1 MTGSGALPGRR
12 VAFAALLAVLPT
24 ASACDVPARSG
35 PTVIRA
41 DSAGVPVVETL
52 EPVWTDG
59 GAWQVDPVPE
69 LAIGLV
75 EGDEAYL
82 FGEIA
87 GIVRLDDGQIAV
99 ADGQIRRI
107 RFYDETGRYL
117 RTRGGPGDGPGEFGS
132 LSELWSCGPGRIYA
146 WDRGRTRV
154 SEWSARGELVRE
166 FALLEPSVDGPGA
179 VREPGAVG
187 RGPYR
192 AACGPGG
199 DFVVAGWG
207 DLSQLSSLTESQSYA
222 QNAPVWVLDADAQ
235 PVLELGEYVISER
248 VLLLRPEG
256 AGGSS
261 GPHPLGRFASFALEE
276 EGIWV
281 GTAER
286 LEVRAYDRDGTL
298 LRILRGPP
306 QDLALTPELMRRF
319 REVARDVDRAE
330 AQLLTRIEEMGLELP
345 PGLPAFTEMRTDPE
359 GRLWVR
365 RFALPWDEVECWG
378 VFAREGEFLGHV
390 EMPPGLRMHQVGAD
404 FVLGLSADALGV
416 EQVRLHR
423 FGPSD

>member
-1 MTGSGALPGRR
+1 MTGTVAVPERR
-12 VAFAALLAVLPT
+12 VALAALLSVFVA
-24 ASACDVPARSG
+24 ASACDTSARSD

-52 EPVWTDG
+52 EPVWDDG
-59 GAWQVDPVPE
+59 DAWRVDPEPE

-75 EGDEAYL
+75 EGDEVYL
-82 FGEIA
+82 FGAIA
-87 GIVRLDDGQIAV
+87 GVGRLGDGQIAV

-107 RFYDETGRYL
+107 RFYDETGRHL
-117 RTRGGPGDGPGEFGS
+117 TTAGRPGDGPGEFGT
-132 LSELWSCGPGRIYA
+132 LAELWSCGPGRIYA
-146 WDRGRTRV
+146 WDRRRSRI
-154 SEWSARGELVRE
+154 SEWSAAGELVRD
-166 FALLEPSVDGPGA
+166 FALL
-179 VREPGAVG
+179 EPGAVG

-199 DFVVAGWG
+199 GFVVAGWG
-207 DLSQLSSLTESQSYA
+207 DLSQLGDLAESQFYA
-222 QNAPVWVLDADAQ
+222 QSAPVWVLDADAQ

-248 VLLLRPEG
+248 ALLLRPG
-256 AGGSS
+256 SFGGSS
-261 GPHPLGRFASFALEE
+261 VSHPLGRFASFALDG

-298 LRILRGPP
+298 LRILRGPR
-306 QDLALTPELMRRF
+306 QDLALTPELWSRI
-319 REVARDVDRAE
+319 REAAGDEDQAE
-330 AQLLTRIEEMGLELP
+330 ARLLARIEELGLELP
-345 PGLPAFTEMRTDPE
+345 PGVPAFTEMQTDPE

-365 RFALPWDEVECWG
+365 RFALPWDEVERWG

-404 FVLGLSADALGV
+404 FVLGVAADALGV

-423 FGPSD
+423 FGPGD